1 MARGASPP
9 ASEGKSRI
17 DGEVAN
23 SMTTPLRD
31 PLAFLGEELEDLR
44 ARHLYRPLR
53 VMSSA
58 QGPIVSVDDRRLISL
73 SSNDYLGLT
82 HHPRLREAAL
92 AAVRDFGAGSGAVR
106 TIAGTMTMHEEL
118 EAELASFKGTA
129 ATLTFQSGFTANTGV
144 IPTITGE
151 QDLIVSDALNHASI
165 IDGMRLSKA
174 PRKIY
179 KHADVDG
186 LRAIL
191 DEAVEKG
198 REGTGLPY
206 RLILVVTDG
215 VFSMD
220 GDIAPLPGI
229 VEAAEAANAAVFV
242 DDAHAS
248 GVLGRHGRGSVDH
261 FGLHGRVAI
270 QVGTLSKAVG
280 VLGGY
285 VAGSQDLRDIL
296 VQRAR
301 PFLFSTSH
309 PPSVAAACREAIR
322 VMLDE
327 PERIDRLWASTK
339 RFKAELTRLGFDTG
353 RSETPITPIIVGDPD
368 TAGRFSQRL
377 IEEGVFAQPVVFP
390 TVALDQARIRTIV
403 TAAHA
408 DEQLDRALGAFDVVG
423 RELGLI
429 G

>member
-1 MARGASPP
+1 
-9 ASEGKSRI
+9 
-17 DGEVAN
+17 
-23 SMTTPLRD
+23 MTQLRSD
-31 PLAFLGEELEDLR
+31 PLAFLGDELADLR
-44 ARHLYRPLR
+44 AKHLYRPLR

-58 QGPIVSVDDRRLISL
+58 QGPVVVVDGRELISL

-82 HHPRLREAAL
+82 HHPRLRQAAL
-92 AAVRDFGAGSGAVR
+92 NAVQEFGVGSGAVR
-106 TIAGTMTMHEEL
+106 TIAGTMDLHEEL
-118 EAELASFKGTA
+118 ERDLAEFKGTEA
-129 ATLTFQSGFTANTGV
+129 VLTFQSGFTANTGV

-151 QDLIVSDALNHASI
+151 EDLIVSDALNHASI

-179 KHADVDG
+179 PHGDVEG
-186 LRAIL
+186 LRQVL
-191 DEAVEKG
+191 HEAREQG
-198 REGTGLPY
+198 RDGHGEPH

-229 VEAAEAANAAVFV
+229 VEAAEEAGAAVFV

-248 GVLGRHGRGSVDH
+248 GVLGRNGRGSVDH

-309 PPSVAAACREAIR
+309 PPAVAAACREAIR
-322 VMLDE
+322 VMQDE
-327 PERIDRLWASTK
+327 PELIDRLWANTR
-339 RFKAELTRLGFDTG
+339 RFKAELARLGFDIG
-353 RSETPITPIIVGDPD
+353 VSETPITPVMMGDPD
-368 TAGRFSQRL
+368 TAGRFSQGL
-377 IEEGVFAQPVVFP
+377 FDAGVFAQPVVYP
-390 TVALDQARIRTIV
+390 TVAMDKARIRTIV
-403 TAAHA
+403 TAAHG
-408 DEQLDRALGAFDVVG
+408 DEQLDRALAAFAVAG
-423 RELGLI
+423 RELGLVA
-429 G
+429 

>member
-1 MARGASPP
+1 
-9 ASEGKSRI
+9 
-17 DGEVAN
+17 
-23 SMTTPLRD
+23 MTTRHVRRD
-31 PLAFLGEELEDLR
+31 PLAFLGDDLADLR
-44 ARHLYRPLR
+44 SRHLYRPLR

-82 HHPRLREAAL
+82 HHPRLRDAAL
-92 AAVRDFGAGSGAVR
+92 QAVRDFGAGSGAVR
-106 TIAGTMTMHEEL
+106 TIAGTMTLHENL
-118 EAELASFKGTA
+118 ERELAAFKGTE
-129 ATLTFQSGFTANTGV
+129 ATLTFQSGFSANTGV
-144 IPTITGE
+144 IPTIAGE
-151 QDLIVSDALNHASI
+151 QDLIVSDELNHASI

-179 KHADVDG
+179 PHGNVG
-186 LRAIL
+186 VLGEIL
-191 DEAVEKG
+191 TEAREKG
-198 REGTGLPY
+198 HDGTGLPY

-229 VEAAEAANAAVFV
+229 VEAAEAADAAVFV

-248 GVLGRHGRGSVDH
+248 GVLGRDGRGSVDH

-296 VQRAR
+296 IQRSR

-309 PPSVAAACREAIR
+309 PPAVAAACLEAIR
-322 VMLDE
+322 VMQEE
-327 PERIDRLWASTK
+327 PELHERLWANTR
-339 RFKAELTRLGFDTG
+339 RFKDELQRLGFDTG
-353 RSETPITPIIVGDPD
+353 RSETPITPVMMGDPD
-368 TAGRFSQRL
+368 TAGRFSKRL
-377 IEEGVFAQPVVFP
+377 FEEGVFAQPVVFP
-390 TVALDQARIRTIV
+390 TVAIDKARIRTIV

-408 DEQLDRALGAFDVVG
+408 ESQLDQALEAFATVG

-429 G
+429 AG

>member
-1 MARGASPP
+1 
-9 ASEGKSRI
+9 
-17 DGEVAN
+17 
-23 SMTTPLRD
+23 MTTLRPN
-31 PLAFLGEELEDLR
+31 PLAFLGEELQDLR
-44 ARHLYRPLR
+44 SRHLFRPLR

-58 QGPIVSVDDRRLISL
+58 QGPIVSVDERRLISL

-92 AAVRDFGAGSGAVR
+92 QAVRDYGAGSGAVR
-106 TIAGTMTMHEEL
+106 TIAGTMHLHEEL
-118 EAELASFKGTA
+118 ERDLASFKGTE
-129 ATLTFQSGFTANTGV
+129 ATLTFQSGFSANTGV

-151 QDLIVSDALNHASI
+151 QDLIVSDELNHASI

-179 KHADVDG
+179 RHADTDH
-186 LRAIL
+186 LRSIL

-229 VEAAEAANAAVFV
+229 VEAAESANAAVFV

-296 VQRAR
+296 TQRAR

-309 PPSVAAACREAIR
+309 PPAVAAACREAIR
-322 VMLDE
+322 VMQDE
-327 PERIDRLWASTK
+327 PELHERLWANTK
-339 RFKAELTRLGFDTG
+339 RFKAELIRLGFDTG
-353 RSETPITPIIVGDPD
+353 RSETPITPVMMGDPD

-390 TVALDQARIRTIV
+390 TVAIDKARIRTIV

-408 DEQLDRALGAFDVVG
+408 EAQLDRALEAFDTVG
-423 RELGLI
+423 REFGLI
-429 G
+429 AG

>member
-1 MARGASPP
+1 MATETR
-9 ASEGKSRI
+9 K
-17 DGEVAN
+17 
-23 SMTTPLRD
+23 D
-31 PLAFLGEELEDLR
+31 PLAFLGDELAELR
-44 ARHLYRPLR
+44 TKHLYRPLR

-58 QGPIVSVDDRRLISL
+58 QGPIVSIDERRLISL

-82 HHPRLREAAL
+82 HHPRLKQAAL
-92 AAVRDFGAGSGAVR
+92 EAVRDYGAGSGAVR
-106 TIAGTMTMHEEL
+106 TIAGTMTLHEEL
-118 EAELASFKGTA
+118 ERDLAAFKGTE

-151 QDLIVSDALNHASI
+151 ADLIVSDELNHASI

-174 PRKIY
+174 PRKIF
-179 KHADVDG
+179 KHADPAS
-186 LRAIL
+186 LREVL

-198 REGTGLPY
+198 RPGTGEPY

-220 GDIAPLPGI
+220 GDIAPLPAI
-229 VEAAEAANAAVFV
+229 VEAAESANAAVFV

-248 GVLGRHGRGSVDH
+248 GVLGRDGRGSVDH
-261 FGLHGRVAI
+261 HGLHGRVAI

-309 PPSVAAACREAIR
+309 PPAVAAACREAIR
-322 VMLDE
+322 VMQEE
-327 PERIDRLWASTK
+327 PELIERLWANTK
-339 RFKAELTRLGFDTG
+339 RFKAELARLGFDTG
-353 RSETPITPIIVGDPD
+353 RSETPITPVMMGDPD

-377 IEEGVFAQPVVFP
+377 FDQGVFAQPVVYP
-390 TVALDQARIRTIV
+390 TVAMDKARIRTIV
-403 TAAHA
+403 TAAHTN
-408 DEQLDRALGAFDVVG
+408 DLLDRSLEAFATAG

-429 G
+429 GG

>member
-1 MARGASPP
+1 
-9 ASEGKSRI
+9 
-17 DGEVAN
+17 
-23 SMTTPLRD
+23 MTTLRPD
-31 PLAFLGEELEDLR
+31 PLAFLTEELDDLR
-44 ARHLYRPLR
+44 RRHLYRPLR

-58 QGPIVSVDDRRLISL
+58 QGPIVSVDEERQISL
-73 SSNDYLGLT
+73 ASNDYLGLT
-82 HHPRLREAAL
+82 HHPRIKAA
-92 AAVRDFGAGSGAVR
+92 AIQAIHDFGAGSGAVR
-106 TIAGTMTMHEEL
+106 TIAGTMTIHEEL
-118 EAELASFKGTA
+118 ERELADFKGTP
-129 ATLTFQSGFTANTGV
+129 ATLTFQSGFSANTGV
-144 IPTITGE
+144 IPVLAGE
-151 QDLIVSDALNHASI
+151 QDLIVSDELNHASI

-179 KHADVDG
+179 RHADTAH
-186 LRAIL
+186 LREIL
-191 DEAVEKG
+191 DAAVEHG

-229 VEAAEAANAAVFV
+229 VEAAESANAAVFV

-248 GVLGRHGRGSVDH
+248 GVLGRDGRGSVDH

-280 VLGGY
+280 SLGGY

-296 VQRAR
+296 IQRAR

-309 PPSVAAACREAIR
+309 PPAVVAACREAIR
-322 VMLDE
+322 VMQDE
-327 PERIDRLWASTK
+327 PELHERLWANTK

-353 RSETPITPIIVGDPD
+353 HSETPITPVMMGDAE

-377 IEEGVFAQPVVFP
+377 FEEGVFAQPVVFP
-390 TVALDQARIRTIV
+390 TVAIDKARIRTIV

-408 DEQLDRALGAFDVVG
+408 DAQLDRALEAFATVG
-423 RELGLI
+423 RELHLI
-429 G
+429 AG